1 MGLGGSILMVGF
13 NRRSLPLVG
22 LAALAGGVALYR
34 NASERR
40 RKRGAPAS
48 AVTVESVITIGK
60 PPEELHELWREPETM
75 SRIMAG
81 FAEVTPMGEKGQ
93 HWEVP
98 GPLGRTL
105 TWDAE
110 TVEDRPGEL
119 LRWESLDGA
128 TVPNEGTVE
137 FELAPGD
144 RGTEVSLSFRF
155 DPPGGALSTELLDRL
170 SVVSDA
176 FPTKVLR
183 RFKSLAETG
192 EIPTLERNPSAR
204 GSGDLL

>member
-1 MGLGGSILMVGF
+1 MFGLH
-13 NRRSLPLVG
+13 RRSVSLGG

-40 RKRGAPAS
+40 RKRGVPAS
-48 AVTVESVITIGK
+48 AVTAGSVITIGK
-60 PPEELHELWREPETM
+60 PAEELHELWREPETM

-81 FAEVTPMGEKGQ
+81 FADVSPTGEEGQ
-93 HWEVP
+93 HWEVRA
-98 GPLGRTL
+98 PLGRPL

-119 LRWESLDGA
+119 LRWESIEGA
-128 TVPNEGTVE
+128 TVPNEGTVR
-137 FELAPGD
+137 FEPAPGD

-155 DPPGGALSTELLDRL
+155 DPPGGAVSTELLDQL
-170 SVVSDA
+170 GVVSDT
-176 FPTKVLR
+176 FPTRVLR
-183 RFKSLAETG
+183 RFKSLAETD

>member
-1 MGLGGSILMVGF
+1 MSGL
-13 NRRSLPLVG
+13 NRRSVSLGG
-22 LAALAGGVALYR
+22 LAALTGGVALYR

-48 AVTVESVITIGK
+48 AVTVGSVITIEK
-60 PPEELHELWREPETM
+60 PAEELHELWREPETM

-81 FAEVTPMGEKGQ
+81 FADVSPTREESQ
-93 HWEVP
+93 HWEVRA
-98 GPLGRTL
+98 PLGQTL

-119 LRWESLDGA
+119 LRWESLEGA
-128 TVPNEGTVE
+128 MVSNEGTVR
-137 FELAPGD
+137 FETAPGD
-144 RGTEVSLSFRF
+144 RGTEVFLSFRF
-155 DPPGGALSTELLDRL
+155 DPPGGAVSTELLDRL
-170 SVVSDA
+170 GIVSDT
-176 FPTKVLR
+176 FPTRVLR
-183 RFKSLAETG
+183 RFKSLAETS

>member
-1 MGLGGSILMVGF
+1 MVGPNRCSLSLGG
-13 NRRSLPLVG
+13 
-22 LAALAGGVALYR
+22 LAVLAGGVVLYR
-34 NASERR
+34 HASERR
-40 RKRGAPAS
+40 RKRGAPPS
-48 AVTVESVITIGK
+48 AVTVGSVITIGK
-60 PPEELHELWREPETM
+60 PAEELYELWREPETM

-81 FAEVTPMGEKGQ
+81 FTDVSPTGEEGQ
-93 HWEVP
+93 HWEVHV
-98 GPLGRTL
+98 PLGRPL

-119 LRWESLDGA
+119 LSWESLEGA
-128 TVPNEGTVE
+128 TVPNEGTVR
-137 FELAPGD
+137 FEPAPGD

-155 DPPGGALSTELLDRL
+155 DPPGGAISTELLDRL
-170 SVVSDA
+170 GVVSDT
-176 FPTKVLR
+176 FPAKVLR